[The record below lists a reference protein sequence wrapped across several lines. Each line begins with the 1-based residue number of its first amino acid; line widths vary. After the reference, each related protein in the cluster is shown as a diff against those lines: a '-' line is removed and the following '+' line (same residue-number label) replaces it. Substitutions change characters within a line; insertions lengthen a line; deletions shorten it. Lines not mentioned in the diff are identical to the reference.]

1 MQTLKY
7 VYVSVANGRKTLE
20 NMLKRLFMV
29 ENMKL
34 TGHKPNITR
43 RCRTHLKRSKSL
55 LNGTLCLLQAK
66 LLQKGDLDSCSEPNM
81 ERSRLKSN
89 MSKMHLYTLETF
101 KNVT

>member
-1 MQTLKY
+1 MEQLERCMQTLKY

-43 RCRTHLKRSKSL
+43 
-55 LNGTLCLLQAK
+55 TL
-66 LLQKGDLDSCSEPNM
+66 S
-81 ERSRLKSN
+81 
-89 MSKMHLYTLETF
+89 YTLETF
-101 KNVT
+101 KIIT

>member
-34 TGHKPNITR
+34 TGHKPNI
-43 RCRTHLKRSKSL
+43 
-55 LNGTLCLLQAK
+55 NNQ
-66 LLQKGDLDSCSEPNM
+66 
-81 ERSRLKSN
+81 
-89 MSKMHLYTLETF
+89 
-101 KNVT
+101 NVVVHT